1 MKPAVVVEPAIKRY
15 AAARVRLG
23 SRIVTAISNELIYE
37 VLKSVQ
43 FRLAQV
49 DGKVDE
55 VRQGMQALGT
65 SQNAIRREII
75 GVHEETLGIHAT
87 LVRHEGRLDR
97 IDRRLELSEAPT

>member
-1 MKPAVVVEPAIKRY
+1 MA
-15 AAARVRLG
+15 
-23 SRIVTAISNELIYE
+23 AISNELIYE

-65 SQNAIRREII
+65 SQNGIRQEITGI
-75 GVHEETLGIHAT
+75 HEEILGIHAT
-87 LVRHEGRLDR
+87 LIRHEGRLDR
-97 IDRRLELSEAPT
+97 IDRRLELSDVPAS

>member
-1 MKPAVVVEPAIKRY
+1 VAD
-15 AAARVRLG
+15 
-23 SRIVTAISNELIYE
+23 ISNELIYE

-65 SQNAIRREII
+65 SQNAIRQETI
-75 GVHEETLGIHAT
+75 GIHEEILGIHAT
-87 LVRHEGRLDR
+87 LVRHEARLDR
-97 IDRRLELSEAPT
+97 IDRRLELSDAPAR